1 MFLIIRHVTFTTA
14 ATAQKKPSRDYI
26 KLQSDS
32 CIGELVHIQKTK
44 KTIEVCSR
52 NCENLGRKKILKMNP
67 LCKVCGDLAAGFH
80 FGVFTCEGCKVEV
93 FFYCVIYYQWSFFIW
108 SVYTQ
113 YLQPHEVNLH
123 ERNEY
128 LWSMIKAAVF
138 VCMRSIHSCRLI
150 SCGSKQQSN
159 EGHCILQFMCFCAV
173 FFGYYYHCHWATQI
187 LTLPLFHSFIIS
199 SHFSDV
205 HARKRKQFQRAAK

>member
-93 FFYCVIYYQWSFFIW
+93 FFLLCHILPVVFLHLIC
-108 SVYTQ
+108 VYTVFTTTRSKSTREERILMIYDQ
-113 YLQPHEVNLH
+113 SSGVCLH
-123 ERNEY
+123 
-128 LWSMIKAAVF
+128 AF
-138 VCMRSIHSCRLI
+138 D
-150 SCGSKQQSN
+150 
-159 EGHCILQFMCFCAV
+159 
-173 FFGYYYHCHWATQI
+173 
-187 LTLPLFHSFIIS
+187 PL
-199 SHFSDV
+199 V
-205 HARKRKQFQRAAK
+205 